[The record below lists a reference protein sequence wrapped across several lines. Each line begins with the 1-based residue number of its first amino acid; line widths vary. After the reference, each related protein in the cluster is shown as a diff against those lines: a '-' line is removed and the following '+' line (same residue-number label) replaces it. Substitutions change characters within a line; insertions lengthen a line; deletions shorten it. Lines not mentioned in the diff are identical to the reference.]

1 MVRKK
6 LKMQILQLSF
16 NITNQDGTGG
26 KVHTWAPIDAACL
39 PLFLAS
45 RLVKQYPFSPPHLHI
60 PHNWHICQQ
69 YLGHIPWALW
79 ETMRSFIFFPSP
91 HIPNTQTAVQP
102 PQEILNEISVT
113 QPPKSHP
120 WSRRQSRRWPK
131 LPGLPP
137 WSPCP
142 SSRKSHR
149 KQLQPWST
157 AAWPWPCWWYAPG
170 HCAPKSWVIRGFLD
184 PRAMKHR
191 THTHTHYRQELDH

>member
-1 MVRKK
+1 MINDGLQKNKDANFAIKFQHHKSGWHWRKSPHMSSHRCC
-6 LKMQILQLSF
+6 LFAIIFGNPIGQTISF
-16 NITNQDGTGG
+16 
-26 KVHTWAPIDAACL
+26 L
-39 PLFLAS
+39 
-45 RLVKQYPFSPPHLHI
+45 PPHLHI

-69 YLGHIPWALW
+69 YFGHIPWALW
-79 ETMRSFIFFPSP
+79 EIMRSFIFFPSP

-102 PQEILNEISVT
+102 PQEILNEGSVT

-142 SSRKSHR
+142 SSRKSHH

-170 HCAPKSWVIRGFLD
+170 HCAPKSWVIRGFFD

-191 THTHTHYRQELDH
+191 THTHTH